1 MIEWLRSESR
11 RHGPYYPGPMAQVTV
26 AFDIGATLTPLT
38 GVGQAVVGMR
48 DALTNLV
55 DPPTLLPYVVS
66 WRGTPPPGGRR
77 LPLPAALAHRWWAR
91 SSWPPVD
98 RWLPGTPQVLHGT
111 NYVVPPSRRP
121 RVVSVYD
128 CWFLRHHEHVHPDVA
143 RAGAV
148 LRRAVAT
155 GAVVHTSSQA
165 SADAIHELL
174 GDRVRVHVIPLG
186 APTPPA
192 APAST
197 FRPVPE
203 LMGRPFVLAL
213 GTLER
218 RKNLPRLVEAFAG
231 VARTDGD
238 VRLVLA
244 GGAGNDATAID
255 DAIARLPRDLTDRV
269 LLTGRIDEA
278 TKAWLLHHATVLA
291 YPSLDEGFGFPLLE
305 AMALELPVVAAQTGS
320 IPEVAGDAA
329 VLVDPLDV
337 DSLAAALAAVM
348 HDDTRRRALIA
359 AGRRRVEAYPW
370 SATGQGLAD
379 LYAALAMETSPR

>member
-1 MIEWLRSESR
+1 MKSR
-11 RHGPYYPGPMAQVTV
+11 RHDPYYPGPMAQVTV
-26 AFDIGATLTPLT
+26 AFDIGPTLTPLT

-48 DALTNLV
+48 DAVMGLP
-55 DPPTLLPYVVS
+55 DAPALLPYVLS
-66 WRGTPPPGGRR
+66 WRGTPPAGGRR

-91 SSWPPVD
+91 RSWPPVD

-111 NYVVPPSRRP
+111 NYVVPPARLP
-121 RVVSVYD
+121 RLVSVYD
-128 CWFLRHHEHVHPDVA
+128 CWFLRHTEHVHPDVA

-165 SADAIHELL
+165 SADAVHELM

-186 APTPPA
+186 APTPPP
-192 APAST
+192 APTST
-197 FRPVPE
+197 FRPIPE
-203 LMGRPFVLAL
+203 LLNRPFVLAL

-218 RKNLPRLVEAFAG
+218 RKNLPRLIEAFAG
-231 VARTDGD
+231 VSRAHGD

-244 GGAGNDATAID
+244 GGAGNDADAID
-255 DAIARLPRDLTDRV
+255 EAIARLPRDLTDRV
-269 LLTGRIDEA
+269 LLTGRIDEV

-305 AMALELPVVAAQTGS
+305 AMALNLPVVAARAGS

-329 VLVDPLDV
+329 VLVNPLDV
-337 DSLAAALAAVM
+337 DSLGAALATVL
-348 HDDTRRRALIA
+348 DDETRRHALIA
-359 AGRRRVEAYPW
+359 AGRQRVEAYPW

-379 LYAALAMETSPR
+379 LYAALAMETSQR